1 MARVKISYAEAQS
14 NYDQM
19 RDIMEHL
26 EAGTS
31 VQKGAKP
38 MELKWEYDF
47 CEEFPSRTIHVLLR
61 GSKGRWWHISGIPV
75 IPVPEAVRKEAT
87 KIWGLKTS

>member
-1 MARVKISYAEAQS
+1 MARVKIDYKEARH

-19 RDIMEHL
+19 WDIMEHL

-38 MELKWEYDF
+38 QELNWEYQF
-47 CEEFPSRTIHVLLR
+47 AERFPDHTLTVFLR
-61 GSKGRWWHISGIPV
+61 GSKGRWWHISDIPV